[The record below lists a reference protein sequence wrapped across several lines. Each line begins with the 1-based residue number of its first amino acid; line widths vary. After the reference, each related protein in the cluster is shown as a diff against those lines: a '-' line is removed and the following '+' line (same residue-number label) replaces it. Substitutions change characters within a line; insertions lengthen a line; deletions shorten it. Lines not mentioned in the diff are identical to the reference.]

1 MLLPQRFPI
10 HCQNSHMRS
19 DTDRATSSKN
29 LFLTSVCSL
38 TSNEHKH
45 KKHEH
50 RSTSSKHFFLTS
62 SFCSL
67 TSRVCCNRLLPA
79 ELLFLFLLHASHHS
93 QTKSVSCCKR
103 NTWKHTSTYKLTQD
117 SVQAK
122 YWKAWLLLDL
132 CSFGG
137 EQWEV
142 LNERESL
149 IASLTFAERFTDQ
162 LELNHCQVWNEISW
176 IFQCW
181 RILRYNWFYM
191 KW

>member
-1 MLLPQRFPI
+1 MVGVLRKIMLLPQKFLKSLSKQSYENWYRLV
-10 HCQNSHMRS
+10 CK
-19 DTDRATSSKN
+19 ASSNFVK
-29 LFLTSVCSL
+29 
-38 TSNEHKH
+38 E
-45 KKHEH
+45 
-50 RSTSSKHFFLTS
+50 
-62 SFCSL
+62 SFSYK
-67 TSRVCCNRLLPA
+67 
-79 ELLFLFLLHASHHS
+79 
-93 QTKSVSCCKR
+93 TKSVSCCNQ
-103 NTWKHTSTYKLTQD
+103 NTGKHTSTYKLTQD

-122 YWKAWLLLDL
+122 YWKAWLLLNL